1 MLLKSLPPI
10 PKILI
15 ALSFLLLAAT
25 LPMRT
30 DAFDVEMKNPPD
42 AAAALLD
49 VMIGQM
55 IMVGFSGDKE
65 TDSGVIGVHDQ
76 LAEGVVGGVVLYP
89 ENISRPDELRR
100 LTSYLRDARA
110 APIPFIAVDQEGGL
124 VQRLTRRNG
133 HSYFPSARSVGRN
146 PSYSDSESATR
157 LYAAMAKEL
166 ADAGFNL
173 NFGPVVDLNLNPD
186 NPVIG
191 QRERSFGADPNTVTQ
206 LARAFIVAHRDAGI
220 VTVAKHFPGHGSSR
234 ADSHKTLADISETWK
249 EIELEPYRQLAKEG
263 LLDAVMI
270 GHLYHPRFSD
280 GTRLP
285 ASLSGR
291 AVKALRSKGYIGFQG
306 VVVSDDMEMG
316 AVREDYSLEERVIK
330 AVNAGTDL
338 VVFSNEQSHDPE
350 LGVKVHAIISGAV
363 KDGRVARARIEQAYG
378 RIMLLKRRLMQND
391 LAGKW

>member
-15 ALSFLLLAAT
+15 AMSFLLLMAA
-25 LPMRT
+25 LPMRAG
-30 DAFDVEMKNPPD
+30 AFDVEMKKPPD

-65 TDSGVIGVHDQ
+65 SDSGVIAVHDQ
-76 LAEGVVGGVVLYP
+76 LADGVVGGVVLYP
-89 ENISRPDELRR
+89 ENIGRPEELRK
-100 LTSYLRDARA
+100 LTSFLRDA
-110 APIPFIAVDQEGGL
+110 PESPVPFIAVDQEGGH

-133 HSYFPSARSVGRN
+133 HSTFPSARSVGRN
-146 PSYSDSESATR
+146 PSYSDQQSAIR
-157 LYAAMAKEL
+157 LYATMAKEL
-166 ADAGFNL
+166 AEAGFNL
-173 NFGPVVDLNLNPD
+173 NFGPVVDLNLNPA

-191 QRERSFGADPNTVTQ
+191 QRDRSFGADPNIVTQ

-234 ADSHKTLADISETWK
+234 ADSHRTLADISETWK
-249 EIELEPYRQLAKEG
+249 EIELEPYRRLAKEG

-280 GTRLP
+280 GARLP

-291 AVKALRSKGYIGFQG
+291 AVQALRSKGYIGFQG

-316 AVREDYSLEERVIK
+316 AVRETYSLEERVIK

-338 VVFSNEQSHDPE
+338 VVFSNEKSRDAE
-350 LGVKVHAIISGAV
+350 LGVKVHAIISAGV
-363 KDGRVARARIEQAYG
+363 KDGRVSRARIEQAYG